1 MRYQIYACISIR
13 LRYQFLL
20 HLLTSSNKKRK
31 NPETSSSW
39 CKLMTNRFLPKSFPA
54 IFLSMNCIGVNN
66 NILILHIP
74 YISLLWLTMS
84 SIPTPLPLYTVI
96 YWRGWNQVPRF
107 YVLITSFFLCWFK
120 NNCGDPRRH
129 RPNKRVLFHP
139 QKLFFFFFLINL
151 RHWGIVPHPFTANGF
166 HLPILCVR
174 VCVCESVRE
183 TSHN

>member
-39 CKLMTNRFLPKSFPA
+39 CKLMTNHFLPKSFPA

-107 YVLITSFFLCWFK
+107 YVLITSFFCVDLKTIVATQDVTDQIKEYFFTLR
-120 NNCGDPRRH
+120 NCS
-129 RPNKRVLFHP
+129 
-139 QKLFFFFFLINL
+139 FFSFL
-151 RHWGIVPHPFTANGF
+151 
-166 HLPILCVR
+166 
-174 VCVCESVRE
+174 
-183 TSHN
+183 

>member
-39 CKLMTNRFLPKSFPA
+39 CKLMTNHFLPKSFPA

-107 YVLITSFFLCWFK
+107 YVLITSFFCVDLKTIVATQDVTDQIKEYFFTLR
-120 NNCGDPRRH
+120 NCS
-129 RPNKRVLFHP
+129 
-139 QKLFFFFFLINL
+139 FFFFLINL

-174 VCVCESVRE
+174 VCVWISERNE
-183 TSHN
+183 P

>member
-84 SIPTPLPLYTVI
+84 SIPTPLPRYTVI

-107 YVLITSFFLCWFK
+107 YVLITSFFCVDLKTIVATQDVTDQIKEYFFTLR
-120 NNCGDPRRH
+120 NCS
-129 RPNKRVLFHP
+129 
-139 QKLFFFFFLINL
+139 FFSFL
-151 RHWGIVPHPFTANGF
+151 
-166 HLPILCVR
+166 
-174 VCVCESVRE
+174 
-183 TSHN
+183 